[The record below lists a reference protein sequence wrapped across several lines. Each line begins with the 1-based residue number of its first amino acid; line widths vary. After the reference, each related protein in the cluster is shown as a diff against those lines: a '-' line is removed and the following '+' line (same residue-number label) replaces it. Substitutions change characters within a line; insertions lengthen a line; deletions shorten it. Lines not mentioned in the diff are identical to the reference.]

1 MRFERRERYLM
12 LAFLPMVACWG
23 YAKEGRRDGVGVG
36 TRQYRGGW
44 VKDEMRIRDGSGL
57 AGYSL
62 VV

>member
-1 MRFERRERYLM
+1 M